1 MNGFIKLIGFLSGKL
16 KLGGAICLIGMSVL
30 TCMDVVGRF
39 FKYPLFGTVELVSFM
54 GVLAVALALPYTH
67 ESKGHVGV
75 ELFVRR
81 LPVRTRAY
89 FDVCTSLVSFALFAL
104 ISWRMV
110 IYAMNLRQSG
120 EVSMNLKLPE
130 YVIVFMV
137 ALCFMVLSAT
147 IIKGVIEA
155 FGQLKDK

>member
-1 MNGFIKLIGFLSGKL
+1 MNSLWKFIGFLSDRL
-16 KLGGAICLIGMSVL
+16 KFGGALCLIGMSVL
-30 TCMDVVGRF
+30 ICVDVVGRF
-39 FKYPLFGTVELVSFM
+39 FKYPVFGSVELVSFM

-67 ESKGHVGV
+67 ESKGHIGV

-81 LPVRTRAY
+81 LSVRKRA
-89 FDVCTSLVSFALFAL
+89 FIDVCTGIMSFALFVL

-110 IYAMNLRQSG
+110 VYALNLKRSG

-130 YVIVFMV
+130 YGVVFIV

-155 FGQLKDK
+155 FGQLRNK